1 MIRKSCEMKKEQV
14 IMKIKEEG
22 IVAVIRAESKEEG
35 ERMIEAVVSGGI
47 SLIEITMTVPH
58 AVSIIEAMVKKYED
72 RSDVVIGAGTVLD
85 GATARQVILAGAAF
99 VVSPGFSQETAV
111 MCNRY
116 CVAFLPGVMTP
127 TEAVTALEAGCSILK
142 IFPGNVVGPEAIRS
156 FRGPLP
162 QGDYMPTGG
171 VDIGNA
177 EEWIAAGACAIGTGG
192 SLTKGTDYEA
202 MTDRARR
209 FTEAV
214 YQARQ
219 KVLENKTA
227 R

>member
-1 MIRKSCEMKKEQV
+1 MKKEQV
-14 IMKIKEEG
+14 IIKIKEQG

-35 ERMIEAVVSGGI
+35 ERIIDAVVSGGI
-47 SLIEITMTVPH
+47 SLIEITMTVPN
-58 AVSIIEAMVKKYED
+58 AVSIIEAMVKKYET
-72 RSDVVIGAGTVLD
+72 RRNVVIGAGTVLD
-85 GATARQVILAGAAF
+85 GATARHVILAGAAF
-99 VVSPGFSQETAV
+99 VVSPGFSLETAT

-116 CVAFLPGVMTP
+116 CVPYLPGVMTP

-156 FRGPLP
+156 LKGPLP

-171 VDIGNA
+171 VDIDNV
-177 EEWIAAGACAIGTGG
+177 EQWIAAGACAVGTGS
-192 SLTKGTDYEA
+192 SLTKGTDYQA
-202 MTDRARR
+202 ITDRARR

-214 YQARQ
+214 HTARSN
-219 KVLENKTA
+219 VLEHG